1 MAKHGFEQVVERDLT
16 AMRIRLG
23 LGGDKVRLAD
33 MQLRRILNNED
44 ARPRAAPPDP

>member
-1 MAKHGFEQVVERDLT
+1 
-16 AMRIRLG
+16 MRIRLG

-44 ARPRAAPPDP
+44 RRESPPALWRGDGRAGRRR